1 MAEGLACTLHPPQ
14 KQFKSDVSKLKN
26 NRELKLSPFIY
37 HSSEQ
42 EHLMITYLRFS
53 DDLEMCGLAVMQ

>member
-1 MAEGLACTLHPPQ
+1 MAEGSAYTLHPPH

-26 NRELKLSPFIY
+26 NRVLRLSPFIY

-53 DDLEMCGLAVMQ
+53 ADLQMCGLAVMQ